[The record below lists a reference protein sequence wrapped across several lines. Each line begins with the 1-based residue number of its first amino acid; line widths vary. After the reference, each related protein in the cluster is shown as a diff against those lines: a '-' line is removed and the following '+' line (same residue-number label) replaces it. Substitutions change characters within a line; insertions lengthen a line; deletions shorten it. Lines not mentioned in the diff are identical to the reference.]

1 MSSLSCDVR
10 ADLLARTGT
19 GELHVYHNVG
29 GTGLGTF
36 SSIHQVVGTGW
47 GGYSEINLGDVDWDG
62 CADLLARSSTGALHI
77 YYNNPSGGGLSYF
90 LSPPA
95 TVGTGWGGY
104 SEIELGQLSWNH
116 GNSLLA
122 RSSNGELHLYYNTGG
137 GGLST
142 FASPPAVVGTG
153 WGGFSELTLG
163 DVDNNGLDDLLARGS
178 GGNLFVY
185 YSSENGFP
193 SPLSGDI
200 VGTGWGAYS
209 EINLGD
215 VDGDGYADVLAR
227 SSAGALH
234 VYYNTGGGSGL
245 STFHNTPQV
254 VGTGWGGY
262 NEINLG

>member
-1 MSSLSCDVR
+1 MTGRSLFYPNWRRALAMWAAVTLVGIAGASPTHAARPSGPSTMSSLSCDVR

-104 SEIELGQLSWNH
+104 SEIELGQLSWN
-116 GNSLLA
+116 
-122 RSSNGELHLYYNTGG
+122 
-137 GGLST
+137 
-142 FASPPAVVGTG
+142 
-153 WGGFSELTLG
+153 
-163 DVDNNGLDDLLARGS
+163 
-178 GGNLFVY
+178 
-185 YSSENGFP
+185 
-193 SPLSGDI
+193 
-200 VGTGWGAYS
+200 
-209 EINLGD
+209 
-215 VDGDGYADVLAR
+215 
-227 SSAGALH
+227 
-234 VYYNTGGGSGL
+234 
-245 STFHNTPQV
+245 Q
-254 VGTGWGGY
+254 
-262 NEINLG
+262 